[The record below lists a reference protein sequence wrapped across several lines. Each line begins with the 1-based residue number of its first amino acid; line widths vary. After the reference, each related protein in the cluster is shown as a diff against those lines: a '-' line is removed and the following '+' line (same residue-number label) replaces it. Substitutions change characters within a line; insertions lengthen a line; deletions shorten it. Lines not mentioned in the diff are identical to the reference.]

1 MPQNLKDVLS
11 TALPD
16 LIEEAA
22 PRYLEEPRGLA
33 QGRSKLLARPRSSA
47 DVARLVS
54 ICAELDIGIVPYS
67 GGTGLVGGQVADD
80 GRDTLIVSFERMN
93 AIREIDGDDRSMVV
107 EAGVILSDIHD
118 KAAGL
123 DLIFPLTLASQGSA
137 RIGGLLSTNAGG
149 VNVIRYG
156 NARNLCLGV
165 EAVMADGSIVHGL
178 KSLRKDNTG
187 YDLRHLMIGAE
198 GTLGLITAARL
209 SLAEKPKE
217 TVVGLLQV
225 DAPDAALALLSH
237 MRATFG
243 ELVSAFELIDA
254 TGVGFILETMP
265 DCALPPVESWRW
277 MVLIEL
283 GAGAKANLMDR
294 FEAAMEQALESDLII
309 DGLVAQSDAQ
319 AAVFW
324 NMRESIPQ
332 ANKLVGAIASHDISV
347 PVSKVPA
354 FIKQM
359 SAALCAVDE
368 TMRINSFGHLG
379 DGNLHYNLFP
389 PLGGD
394 RAAYSKQ
401 KPQLTRMVH
410 DLVADF
416 GGSFSAE
423 HGVGR
428 FKKDE
433 LIRYGDPGKLLAM
446 RAIKS
451 ALDPKNIMNPGAV
464 IDP

>member
-1 MPQNLKDVLS
+1 MSQSVKDVLNA
-11 TALPD
+11 ALPG
-16 LIEEAA
+16 LIDEVA
-22 PRYLEEPRGLA
+22 PRYLEEPRGIA
-33 QGRSKLLARPRSSA
+33 QGHSTLLTRPKSTA
-47 DVARLVS
+47 DVAKLVS
-54 ICAELDIGIVPYS
+54 ICAELNIGIVPYS
-67 GGTGLVGGQVADD
+67 GGTGLVGGQVADE

-93 AIREIDGDDRSMVV
+93 AIREVDGDDRSMVV

-118 KAAGL
+118 RAADL

-165 EAVMADGSIVHGL
+165 EAVMADGSVIHGL

-209 SLAEKPKE
+209 SLAEKPQE
-217 TVVGLLQV
+217 TVVALLQV
-225 DAPDAALALLSH
+225 DTPHAALSLLTR
-237 MRATFG
+237 MRAQFG
-243 ELVSAFELIDA
+243 ELISAFELIDA
-254 TGVGFILETMP
+254 TGVAFIRETMR
-265 DCALPPVESWRW
+265 DCALPPVENWRW

-283 GAGAKANLMDR
+283 GAGAEANLQTR
-294 FEAAMEQALESDLII
+294 FEGAMEQAFEAEMIL
-309 DGLVAQSDAQ
+309 DGLIAQSETQ
-319 AAVFW
+319 AGVFW
-324 NMRESIPQ
+324 NMRETIPQ
-332 ANKLVGAIASHDISV
+332 ANKRVGAIASHDISV

-354 FIKQM
+354 FIDQM
-359 SAALCAVDE
+359 SAEIRLENAA
-368 TMRINSFGHLG
+368 MRINCFGHLG

-389 PLGGD
+389 PLGAD
-394 RAAYSKQ
+394 RAEFMPQ

-410 DLVADF
+410 DLVAEY

-428 FKKDE
+428 FKKDD
-433 LIRYGDPGKLLAM
+433 LLHYGDPGKLAAM

-451 ALDPKNIMNPGAV
+451 ALDPQNIMNPGAV
-464 IDP
+464 IDL